1 MDVNLRI
8 GVRQARKM
16 PLLTELENICC
27 SGSTKPPPPRDGGL
41 IMEETRLTTDE
52 FGVFWSFRN
61 MLEMNNI

>member
-1 MDVNLRI
+1 MPPLTGLRPLASI
-8 GVRQARKM
+8 GFPIR
-16 PLLTELENICC
+16 EFC